1 MTVHDATAEEAV
13 LGCML
18 LSASA
23 IDVVSQTL
31 TAGDFYTPSNA
42 LIYDTL
48 IRLRASGIKV
58 DAVTAWDEIKRNGG
72 DLVVKDPSV
81 FVSLTANVPSTTSA
95 RHYAG
100 IVSDRGLRRRMVTE
114 SVAWRERAEDLTLDS
129 DDVLSDVRLTTATM
143 GSALLDTEPDDMSV
157 WDFMELYDQPSGSEP
172 WVIHGLIR
180 KRHKMMVVGTEGGSK
195 SWLMRF
201 IALCASY
208 GIQPWRHTQI
218 RPVRTMIID
227 AENPEDAM
235 AESFKVILKK
245 MTAERSDVAREDIES
260 RVWHR
265 PAGINLRS
273 KIDQAEFENLIRAR
287 RPELVC
293 LGPMYC
299 VFETKPGEPWETP
312 ARQVQAFLKAMM
324 VRYDFA
330 LIIEDHAPQD
340 RSGGMRPYGSS
351 FWRRWLD
358 MGVALEPLNDERTS
372 YEMKHWR
379 GSRVTTDWPKY
390 VHRSDTWPF
399 IGGWEGDTV

>member
-1 MTVHDATAEEAV
+1 MIHDADAEEAV

-18 LSASA
+18 LSVPA
-23 IDVVSQTL
+23 IDAVSKTL
-31 TAGDFYTPSNA
+31 TGGDFYVPSNG
-42 LIYDTL
+42 LIYETL
-48 IRLRASGIKV
+48 VRLRESGIKI
-58 DAVTAWDEIKRNGG
+58 DAVTAWDEIKRSGG
-72 DLVVKDPSV
+72 DGVVGDPSI
-81 FVSLTANVPSTTSA
+81 FVHLTANVPSITSA
-95 RHYAG
+95 RQYAG
-100 IVSDRGLRRRMVTE
+100 IVADRSLRRRMVIE
-114 SVAWRERAEDLTLDS
+114 SGAWRQRAEDLTLDA
-129 DDVLSDVRLTTATM
+129 DDVLSELRLTAATLGVAQM
-143 GSALLDTEPDDMSV
+143 DEEPDDMTV
-157 WDFMELYDQPSGSEP
+157 WDFMDLYDQPSGTEP

-180 KRHKMMVVGTEGGSK
+180 KRHKMMIVGTEGGSK

-218 RPVRTMIID
+218 RPVRTMVID

-235 AESFKVILKK
+235 AESFKVILTK
-245 MTAERSDVAREDIES
+245 MTRERPDAAREEIES

-273 KIDQAEFENLIRAR
+273 KLDQAAFENLVRVR
-287 RPELVC
+287 KPELVC

-312 ARQVQAFLKAMM
+312 AREVQAFLKTMM

-358 MGVALEPLNDERTS
+358 MGVALEPLNEDRTS
-372 YEMKHWR
+372 YELKHWR

-390 VHRSDTWPF
+390 VHRSDKWPF
-399 IGGWEGDTV
+399 IGGWEGENF